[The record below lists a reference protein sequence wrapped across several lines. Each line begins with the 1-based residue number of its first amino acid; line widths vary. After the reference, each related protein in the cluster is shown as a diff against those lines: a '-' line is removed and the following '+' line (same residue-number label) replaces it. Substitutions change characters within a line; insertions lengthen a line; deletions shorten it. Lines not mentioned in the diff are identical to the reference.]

1 MRSHVTVPATEAPHL
16 GRAEAIGQALRSLLM
31 TSLTVEPIAIPSR
44 LGLDSLGWG
53 TAVVGIPDLASA
65 LFAAHKGMAVR
76 CVRVDPDGGFTVIS
90 KVRGLLRDAVREE
103 GSYLWVLAT
112 HGLHLIDLA
121 SDAVVETITAGLPK
135 YSARLNRLDANHLIA
150 STTGSASAAI
160 VSAPE
165 GRVVQRI
172 RMPTVDL
179 VLGEGDLTLC
189 SFERGL
195 ARRVGPTWHRV
206 AEDRRFETAIS
217 PVRAGSAI
225 AAVLTDLVP
234 AAPGSD
240 VTVPRSRGVVALFDL
255 DLKLVSKHKVEGI
268 QRIHGQ
274 APDGSLLGV
283 TQEEVVILDPATI
296 EETAR
301 SRRLGWNP
309 ATGAMGM
316 RMALVVAEDKRLA
329 PSVAILRW

>member
-1 MRSHVTVPATEAPHL
+1 MTLT
-16 GRAEAIGQALRSLLM
+16 AEQI
-31 TSLTVEPIAIPSR
+31 TIPTR
-44 LGLDSLGWG
+44 LGLDSLGYG

-65 LFAAHKGMAVR
+65 LFAAHKGNAVR
-76 CVRVDPDGGFTVIS
+76 CVRVDRTGGFTVIP
-90 KVRGLLRDAVREE
+90 KVRGLLRDAVPEE
-103 GSYLWVLAT
+103 GSFLWLLAT

-121 SDAVVETITAGLPK
+121 TDQVVETIRSGLPK
-135 YSARLNRLDANHLIA
+135 YPGRLTRLDASHLIVSVA
-150 STTGSASAAI
+150 GSTSAAI

-179 VLGEGDLTLC
+179 VLEDEGALTLC

-195 ARRVGPTWHRV
+195 ARSVGPTWRRV
-206 AEDRRFETAIS
+206 GDDRRFETAIC

-240 VTVPRSRGVVALFDL
+240 FTVPQSRGVVALFDL
-255 DLKLVSKHKVEGI
+255 DLKPFSKRKVVGI
-268 QRIHGQ
+268 QRIDGQ
-274 APDGSLLGV
+274 TPDGSLLGV
-283 TQEEVVILDPATI
+283 TQEAVVILNPATI

-301 SRRLGWNP
+301 SPRLGWNP
-309 ATGAMGM
+309 ATGALGT
-316 RMALVVAEDKRLA
+316 RMALALAEDKSLA
-329 PSVAILRW
+329 PSAAILRW

>member
-1 MRSHVTVPATEAPHL
+1 
-16 GRAEAIGQALRSLLM
+16 M
-31 TSLTVEPIAIPSR
+31 TSLRVEPLAIPSR

-76 CVRVDPDGGFTVIS
+76 CVRVDPDGGFTVIP

-103 GSYLWVLAT
+103 GSYVWLLAT

-121 SDAVVETITAGLPK
+121 SDRVVETITAGLPK

-160 VSAPE
+160 VSVPE

-206 AEDRRFETAIS
+206 AEDRRFETAIC